1 MVKAA
6 ESEVY
11 ENRIEELFYEYCYEN
26 DIDTAKHN
34 IDDNDAYC
42 IWRYIYIHL
51 FKPDAETI
59 RFNNKSSKLDY
70 DDITKIHAILDIYL
84 GLCYKFKILPLI
96 NDFCTL
102 TGIARETLN
111 SWEHGEYRARKSE
124 NATYRHSDVAKKIK
138 EATQRMTLKNLNSN
152 PMGQMAIANNYEDAG
167 LMFAQKEA
175 QAKADAWLI
184 PRERPAEIAQRR
196 ARELPQMPE
205 FDAE

>member
-42 IWRYIYIHL
+42 IWRYIYNTL

-59 RFNNKSSKLDY
+59 RYNNKKSKLDY
-70 DDITKIHAILDIYL
+70 GDIETISNILDIYL

-96 NDFCTL
+96 GDFETL
-102 TGIARETLN
+102 TGITRDTLN
-111 SWEHGEYRARKSE
+111 SWERGEYRVESG
-124 NATYRHSDVAKKIK
+124 NATYKHSDLAKKIRD
-138 EATQRMTLKNLNSN
+138 ATKRMTLKNLNSN

-205 FDAE
+205 FDGE

>member
-1 MVKAA
+1 MVKAE

-42 IWRYIYIHL
+42 IWRYIYNTL

-59 RFNNKSSKLDY
+59 RYNNKKSKLDY
-70 DDITKIHAILDIYL
+70 GDIETISNILDIYL

-96 NDFCTL
+96 GDFETL
-102 TGIARETLN
+102 TGITRDTLN
-111 SWEHGEYRARKSE
+111 SWERGEYRVESG
-124 NATYRHSDVAKKIK
+124 NATYKHSDLAKKIRD
-138 EATQRMTLKNLNSN
+138 ATKRMTLKNLNSN

>member
-42 IWRYIYIHL
+42 IWRYIYNTL

-59 RFNNKSSKLDY
+59 RYNNKKSKLDY
-70 DDITKIHAILDIYL
+70 GDIETISNILDIYL

-96 NDFCTL
+96 GDFETL
-102 TGIARETLN
+102 TGITRDTLN
-111 SWEHGEYRARKSE
+111 SWERGEYRVESG
-124 NATYRHSDVAKKIK
+124 NATYKHSDLAKKIRD
-138 EATQRMTLKNLNSN
+138 ATKRMTLKNLNGN

>member
-1 MVKAA
+1 MV
-6 ESEVY
+6 ETPEGEVY
-11 ENRIEELFYEYCYEN
+11 ENQIEALFYIYCREN
-26 DIDTAKHN
+26 DIDTSKHN

-42 IWRYIYIHL
+42 IWRYIYTKL

-59 RFNNKSSKLDY
+59 RYNNKKSKLDY
-70 DDITKIHAILDIYL
+70 GDIETISNILDIYL

-96 NDFCTL
+96 GDFETL
-102 TGIARETLN
+102 TGITRDTLN
-111 SWEHGEYRARKSE
+111 SWERGEYRVESG
-124 NATYRHSDVAKKIK
+124 NATYKHSDLAKKIRD
-138 EATQRMTLKNLNSN
+138 ATKRMTLKNLNSN

-205 FDAE
+205 FDGE

>member
-51 FKPDAETI
+51 FKPDAETVRI
-59 RFNNKSSKLDY
+59 NQKTSKLDY
-70 DDITKIHAILDIYL
+70 SDVESLYNVLDIYI

-102 TGIARETLN
+102 TGISRDTLN
-111 SWEHGEYRARKSE
+111 SWERGEHRVEGEK
-124 NATYRHSDVAKKIK
+124 ATHRHSDIAKNIK

-152 PMGQMAIANNYEDAG
+152 PMGQMAIANNYEAAG